1 MQTVALS
8 ERKVIV
14 FAGLRNAGK
23 SSVMNAVADQEVSI
37 VSPVAGTTT
46 DPVRKAM
53 ELIPYGPVIL
63 TDTAG
68 LDDEGAVGRLRV
80 STAQRILLQADLIV
94 YIIDGSADYSE
105 TDYANLKIIRQSNTP
120 CIGILNKADLP
131 LQPGSNKPFIDHQI
145 SYISYNNLNGDKNAL
160 VHFIGSHLPAGS
172 ADTLLGGM
180 LNRGDIVIMVVPIDL
195 GAPKGRL
202 IKPQV
207 YAIRESLDGDAV
219 VIVCKDKELRSVISR
234 LNESPKLIITDSQA
248 VMRVQPD
255 VPKGTQL
262 TTFSILSAR
271 FKGDLAVMVDG
282 LKAIPGLKDHDK
294 ILIAEACTHHEG
306 ADDIGRVKIPR
317 WLTNFTKKD
326 LQYDFIRG
334 NDFPDDV
341 SQYKLIVHC
350 GACML
355 TQKSMHNRIRI
366 TALTGTPL
374 VNYGVLISYLQ
385 GAMPS
390 VIEPFPEA
398 ILAWNELPEAVMC

>member
-1 MQTVALS
+1 MQTIAQS

-23 SSVMNAVADQEVSI
+23 SSVMNAVAGQEASI
-37 VSPVAGTTT
+37 VSPFAGTTT

-53 ELIPYGPVIL
+53 ELASYGPVLL

-68 LDDEGAVGRLRV
+68 LDDEGAVGNLRV
-80 STAQRILLQADLIV
+80 STAQRMLLQADLIV
-94 YIIDGSADYSE
+94 YIIDGSAGYQE
-105 TDYANLKIIRQSNTP
+105 TDSANLKLIKQSNTP

-131 LQPGSNKPFIDHQI
+131 FAPKSAAPFIEHQI
-145 SYISYNNLNGDKNAL
+145 SYISYSSINGDKNGL
-160 VHFIGSHLPAGS
+160 VHFIGANLPAES
-172 ADTLLGGM
+172 SETLLGGM
-180 LNRGDIVIMVVPIDL
+180 LHRGDIVIMVVPIDL

-207 YAIRESLDGDAV
+207 YAIRESLDGDAI

-234 LNESPKLIITDSQA
+234 LNEPPKLIITDSQA
-248 VMRVQPD
+248 VMRVLPD

-282 LKAIPGLKDHDK
+282 LKVIPELEDGDT

-317 WLTNFTKKD
+317 WLANFTKKD
-326 LQYDFIRG
+326 LKFEFSRG
-334 NDFPDDV
+334 NDFPDTV
-341 SQYKLIVHC
+341 SQYKLIIHC

-355 TQKSMHNRIRI
+355 TQKAMHNRLRI

-398 ILAWNELPEAVMC
+398 ILAWNELPEAAVY